1 MALPTSFEHPE
12 DYFQDCLAFL
22 KEYQYLYNF
31 PNTDILVHDVLK
43 HIDVQNM
50 QTLEVFHKDFKLP
63 TDLLNNFFEKLS
75 RLTAVH
81 DEFEEVDNLENVVNI
96 PCGVSPKKRH
106 EIAYLANEVKQVCEK
121 NGCDVVVDFGSG
133 LGYLDQ
139 IIFETTN
146 LKVLGLECNTSHYV
160 GAKKRQG
167 KYHPNS
173 VENVKYIKHTIN
185 ENSNVSIEQ
194 YLRGKFLNFNGFCVA
209 GLHACADL
217 TVVALDLFLK
227 MTEAKAI
234 IIMPCCYHKMEKVDD
249 RFKNFPLS
257 NCFKDSFE
265 SSKGFEFMG
274 VPFLRLGAQPP
285 CCDEDL
291 EDLVFNLISRA
302 VLQLYASKH
311 NCKLKRNTRKAVKT
325 KTMNRNF
332 ETYIQDACNGFRLIL
347 NEPVCLE
354 NREDSSDIKFSNFE
368 LDELRSIWQEI
379 ESSLVLKK
387 AAIFILLQNYLQPVI
402 ENLILYDRL
411 VYLREKGLKNCKLKK
426 LIHVRQHT
434 GVKPYTCGF
443 CQRDFTNWPNYNKH
457 MKRRHGMDMAKKKH
471 TPEGLYPINP
481 ATGEV
486 VITPETE
493 DTLEWKKEMMR
504 QRRPGRPKQTVV
516 EAEEQQNEDIK
527 ECKSEVDGCAD

>member
-194 YLRGKFLNFNGFCVA
+194 YLR
-209 GLHACADL
+209 D
-217 TVVALDLFLK
+217 
-227 MTEAKAI
+227 
-234 IIMPCCYHKMEKVDD
+234 
-249 RFKNFPLS
+249 
-257 NCFKDSFE
+257 
-265 SSKGFEFMG
+265 
-274 VPFLRLGAQPP
+274 
-285 CCDEDL
+285 
-291 EDLVFNLISRA
+291 
-302 VLQLYASKH
+302 

-426 LIHVRQHT
+426 VVNERISPR
-434 GVKPYTCGF
+434 C
-443 CQRDFTNWPNYNKH
+443 
-457 MKRRHGMDMAKKKH
+457 MALLAYKN
-471 TPEGLYPINP
+471 INR
-481 ATGEV
+481 
-486 VITPETE
+486 I
-493 DTLEWKKEMMR
+493 L
-504 QRRPGRPKQTVV
+504 
-516 EAEEQQNEDIK
+516 
-527 ECKSEVDGCAD
+527 